1 MVKKADLSSGKAS
14 SILLILAVMILV
26 LIVGVFIF
34 IKFGATKKT
43 ADQTSTT
50 TEDQGPPPPV
60 YETQVGNVKFMVESA
75 EDLGKVIR
83 STTTSYQQN
92 LTTTERF
99 IKVIVG
105 AQNKGKENTQQGAW
119 DVGNIIDSEGRN
131 FVSINNQAYF
141 YLPSQNFCG
150 AILKP
155 EFEFT
160 PCINLYEVSRQSTGL
175 KVKVVAAGGGGS
187 KGGEDLLDLLIK

>member
-1 MVKKADLSSGKAS
+1 MFKKVNPSSGKVS
-14 SILLILAVMILV
+14 SILLILAVMLLV

-43 ADQTSTT
+43 AVQPNTT
-50 TEDQGPPPPV
+50 ADQGPPPPV
-60 YETQVGNVKFMVESA
+60 YEAQVGNVKFIVESA
-75 EDLGKVIR
+75 QDLGKVIK
-83 STTTSYQQN
+83 STNGYQQN

-141 YLPSQNFCG
+141 YLPPQNLCG

-160 PCINLYEVSRQSTGL
+160 PCIKLYEVSRQSKGL
-175 KVKVVAAGGGGS
+175 KIKVNATPAAGS
-187 KGGEDLLDLLIK
+187 NKKEELLDL